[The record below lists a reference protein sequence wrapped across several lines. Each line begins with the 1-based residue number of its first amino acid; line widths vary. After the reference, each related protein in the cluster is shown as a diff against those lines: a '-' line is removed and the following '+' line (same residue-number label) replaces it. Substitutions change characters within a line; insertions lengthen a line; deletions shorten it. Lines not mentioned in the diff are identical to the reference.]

1 MRMAT
6 LYALSALLFS
16 VTSAAAERAT
26 YLCEIT
32 NWIQISPEG
41 NLKNIERPEASLFS
55 FIVQNSKLN
64 FVSNDMTENIL
75 EVIYSSPAPEFRATA
90 DAGAQGVETLYYK
103 KGLFSFAAQRQSGIE
118 VVSARCDVMN

>member
-103 KGLFSFAAQRQSGIE
+103 KGLFSFAAQRPSGIE

>member
-55 FIVQNSKLN
+55 
-64 FVSNDMTENIL
+64 
-75 EVIYSSPAPEFRATA
+75 YST
-90 DAGAQGVETLYYK
+90 VL
-103 KGLFSFAAQRQSGIE
+103 
-118 VVSARCDVMN
+118 